1 MFREMRLSDVDQVLE
16 IDRLSFPNPWPA
28 KSYHYEVTENENS
41 RAWVAVDDASGK
53 VIVIAMAVI
62 WIILDEAHIG
72 TIAVHP
78 DYRGKGLGFRFLSET
93 MESAKK
99 EGVIKAFLEVRK
111 SNIAAIAIYEHLAF
125 VVDGVRKGY
134 YRDNQE
140 DALLMS
146 CDLTNKLE
154 YNANDDKIA

>member
-1 MFREMRLSDVDQVLE
+1 MWVTRFPLKGRELQYMFREMRLSDVDQVLE

-28 KSYHYEVTENENS
+28 KSYHYEVTGNENS

-99 EGVIKAFLEVRK
+99 EASLSFEEV
-111 SNIAAIAIYEHLAF
+111 F
-125 VVDGVRKGY
+125 G
-134 YRDNQE
+134 
-140 DALLMS
+140 
-146 CDLTNKLE
+146 
-154 YNANDDKIA
+154 